1 MESRSL
7 LHYCGTSS
15 IRVGKPYGEPQSR
28 SHGTSRVSRHL
39 DVCQPE
45 AMAAGRRWTREELLV
60 ALNLYHKLNFGQLH
74 ARQPAVIAIAL
85 RLDRSPNSL
94 AMKLVNLASLDPA
107 LKLRGIRGLEGASAR
122 DQEVWDE
129 FHSNL
134 NQLAPASED
143 ALRQLFEVSESDD
156 IEVTSRDGIR
166 ISARLPAGPTAVSA
180 TTTIRRGQDYFRN
193 AVLNNFDGRCGVS
206 GLAVRSLLVAS
217 HILPWG
223 SHPSE
228 RLNVRNGLALSRLH
242 DAAFDQYFIAFD
254 DELRL
259 ILSTKLKAA
268 LPDRTLEDAFVAYEG
283 RPLKIPSD
291 GIQPDPSFLA
301 EHRAK
306 TLRLN

>member
-1 MESRSL
+1 MS
-7 LHYCGTSS
+7 
-15 IRVGKPYGEPQSR
+15 
-28 SHGTSRVSRHL
+28 
-39 DVCQPE
+39 
-45 AMAAGRRWTREELLV
+45 AGRRWTREELLV

-74 ARQPAVIAIAL
+74 ARQPAVIAIAR

-107 LKLRGIRGLEGASAR
+107 LKLRGIRGLPGASTR
-122 DQEVWDE
+122 DREVWDE
-129 FHSNL
+129 FHSNI

-143 ALRQLFEVSESDD
+143 ALRQLFEVSEADE

-166 ISARLPAGPTAVSA
+166 ISPRPPAGPTAVTA

-193 AVLNNFDGRCGVS
+193 AVLNNFDGCCGVT
-206 GLAVRSLLVAS
+206 GLAVRPLLVAS

-223 SHPSE
+223 THPSE

-242 DAAFDQYFIAFD
+242 DAAFDQHFIAFD

-259 ILSTKLKAA
+259 ILSTRLKAA
-268 LPDRTLEDAFVAYEG
+268 LPDRTLEDAFVAHEG
-283 RPLKIPSD
+283 RTLRIPSD

-301 EHRAK
+301 EHRAR
-306 TLRLN
+306 TLLQN

>member
-1 MESRSL
+1 
-7 LHYCGTSS
+7 
-15 IRVGKPYGEPQSR
+15 
-28 SHGTSRVSRHL
+28 
-39 DVCQPE
+39 
-45 AMAAGRRWTREELLV
+45 MAAGRRWTREELLV
-60 ALNLYHKLNFGQLH
+60 ALNLYHKLNFGQFH
-74 ARQPAVIAIAL
+74 GRQPAIEAIAQ
-85 RLDRSPNSL
+85 RLDRTPDSL
-94 AMKLVNLASLDPA
+94 AMKLGNLASLDPA
-107 LKLRGIRGLEGASAR
+107 LKLRGIQGLPGASAR
-122 DQEVWDE
+122 DREVWDE

-134 NQLAPASED
+134 NELAPASEI
-143 ALRQLFEVSESDD
+143 ALRQLFEVSEGDE
-156 IEVTSRDGIR
+156 IEVTARDGIR
-166 ISARLPAGPTAVSA
+166 IALRPPAGPTAVKA

-223 SHPSE
+223 THPSE

-259 ILSTKLKAA
+259 ILTAKLKAA

-283 RPLKIPSD
+283 LRLGIPTD
-291 GIQPDPSFLA
+291 GIQPDPSFIA

-306 TLRLN
+306 TLLQN